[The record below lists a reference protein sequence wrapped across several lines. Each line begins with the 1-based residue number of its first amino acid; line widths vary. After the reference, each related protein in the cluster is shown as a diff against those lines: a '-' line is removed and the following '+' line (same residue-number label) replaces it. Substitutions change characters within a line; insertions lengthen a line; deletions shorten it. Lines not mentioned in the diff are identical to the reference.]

1 MVRLKS
7 FVMMDRVFGYV
18 IVQNRK
24 FDTEYKSSSNAGNK
38 KLAPPI
44 DCDAD
49 KDAYDE
55 IWETDNYAPPML
67 LAQPPRIAER
77 CRAAVLDR
85 RQSHLIHER
94 SDVWCH
100 AATLEWPEQLR
111 GGPMIRNS

>member
-55 IWETDNYAPPML
+55 IWETDNYAPPRR
-67 LAQPPRIAER
+67 LAQPPK
-77 CRAAVLDR
+77 DR
-85 RQSHLIHER
+85 RALHCGSSR
-94 SDVWCH
+94 SPTMAFD
-100 AATLEWPEQLR
+100 P
-111 GGPMIRNS
+111 